1 MTEAIYSAKAC
12 LQDLKNI
19 FQDSFGPY
27 GKDVLIQTN
36 VGVIFV
42 TKRTA
47 SVLKHLEMKHP
58 IGTMIKQSLQIF
70 LKQNGDH
77 GKLYIFI
84 LANLV
89 DVLLKSLYGLHCSTL
104 CNKLAKLSMSLMN
117 INRAVTNEERIRNNF
132 HQFLLE
138 TSPEIFLEKY
148 FSKYIQTFLCGQYN
162 KRISSHLIYL
172 LRSVFEIVKFTA
184 DIVTFILKYF
194 DEICVNVEL
203 MHFTESAIHEGV
215 LLQRECVPRDCDK
228 RCPCKFIMIIGNA
241 FDTTNSIEINMSHE
255 KNYSK
260 LKQCN
265 ANILD
270 SFVKV
275 IKQERVNLILFEKN
289 LPKYLQDSLMK
300 EDIVYIQYV
309 PIEELEYISFVYNCG
324 LLSGIQDIL
333 TLKDTAG
340 TFGTAEYFQSCVLGK
355 RFSSNLGPIVAKN
368 FTKKPLLPFTFILC
382 SNQKGLGE
390 EYKSTI
396 HSIFTNLKT
405 ILQCDNC
412 AFMPSNGVFEIIFS
426 RYLTCNEI
434 KIDKE
439 DSDLKD
445 CLVKCLL
452 EVPKMLWNSSTKT
465 GMKNQD
471 FIKYLI
477 SDDWATCTNVF
488 GINPLN
494 GDLVPFD
501 QVDSYESFYSK
512 LNLITSLF
520 EVCAQILRITDIV
533 PIKRID
539 PRDGRIPNPEI
550 HDSDAEL

>member
-1 MTEAIYSAKAC
+1 MTEVIHSAKAC

-19 FQDSFGPY
+19 LQASFGPY

-36 VGVIFV
+36 VGVIFM
-42 TKRTA
+42 TKRTT

-58 IGTMIKQSLQIF
+58 IGRMIKQTLQIF

-84 LANLV
+84 LANLI
-89 DVLLKSLYGLHCSTL
+89 DGLLQSLYGLKSSVL
-104 CNKLAKLSMSLMN
+104 CNKLAKLSISLMN
-117 INRAVTNEERIRNNF
+117 INRIVTNEERVRNYF
-132 HQFLLE
+132 RQFLLE

-162 KRISSHLIYL
+162 NRISSHLIYL
-172 LRSVFEIVKFTA
+172 LQSVFKTVRFTA
-184 DIVTFILKYF
+184 HNVTFILKYF
-194 DEICVNVEL
+194 DEICINVEL
-203 MHFTESAIHEGV
+203 MHFTESAIQVGV
-215 LLQRECVPRDCDK
+215 LLQRECVPRDCNK
-228 RCPCKFIMIIGNA
+228 RYPCKFIMIIGNA
-241 FDTTNSIEINMSHE
+241 LDTTNSIEINMSHE
-255 KNYSK
+255 QNYSK
-260 LKQCN
+260 LKHCS

-270 SFVKV
+270 SFVKI

-289 LPKYLQDSLMK
+289 IPKYLQDSLMK
-300 EDIVYIQYV
+300 QDIVYIQYV

-324 LLSGIQDIL
+324 LLSGIHDIL
-333 TLKDTAG
+333 TLKDTEG
-340 TFGTAEYFQSCVLGK
+340 TFGTAEYFQACVLGK

-368 FTKKPLLPFTFILC
+368 CTKKPLLPFTLILC

-396 HSIFTNLKT
+396 HSIFINLKT
-405 ILQCDNC
+405 IFQNDNC
-412 AFMPSNGVFEIIFS
+412 AFIPSNGVFEIVLS

-434 KIDKE
+434 KVDKE
-439 DSDLKD
+439 DTNLKD
-445 CLVKCLL
+445 CLAKCLL
-452 EVPKMLWNSSTKT
+452 EVPKRLWNSSTKT
-465 GMKNQD
+465 GIKNQD

-477 SDDWATCTNVF
+477 SDDPATFTNVF

-533 PIKRID
+533 PIKRVD
-539 PRDGRIPNPEI
+539 PSDERIPNPEM

>member
-1 MTEAIYSAKAC
+1 MTEVIHSAKAC
-12 LQDLKNI
+12 LQDMKNI
-19 FQDSFGPY
+19 FQASFGPY

-42 TKRTA
+42 TKRTT

-58 IGTMIKQSLQIF
+58 IGRMIKQTLQIF

-89 DVLLKSLYGLHCSTL
+89 DVLLKSVYGLKSSTM
-104 CNKLAKLSMSLMN
+104 CNKLAKLSISL
-117 INRAVTNEERIRNNF
+117 INLNRVVTNEENVRNYF
-132 HQFLLE
+132 RQFLLE

-148 FSKYIQTFLCGQYN
+148 FSKYIETFLCGQYS

-172 LRSVFEIVKFTA
+172 LQNIFEIVRFTA
-184 DIVTFILKYF
+184 ESITFILKYF
-194 DEICVNVEL
+194 DEICINVEL
-203 MHFTESAIHEGV
+203 MHFRESAIHAGV
-215 LLQRECVPRDCDK
+215 LLQRECAPRDCNK
-228 RCPCKFIMIIGNA
+228 RYPCKFMIVTGNA
-241 FDTTNSIEINMSHE
+241 LDTTNSIEINMSHA

-270 SFVKV
+270 SFVKT
-275 IKQERVNLILFEKN
+275 IKEERVNLILLEKN
-289 LPKYLQDSLMK
+289 IPKYLQDSLMK

-309 PIEELEYISFVYNCG
+309 SIEELEYISFVYNCG
-324 LLSGIQDIL
+324 LLSGIYDIL
-333 TLKDTAG
+333 ALKDTEG
-340 TFGTAEYFQSCVLGK
+340 TFGTAEYFRSCVLGK
-355 RFSSNLGPIVAKN
+355 RFSSNLGPNVGKSCTN
-368 FTKKPLLPFTFILC
+368 KPLLPFTFILC

-396 HSIFTNLKT
+396 HSIFINLKT
-405 ILQCDNC
+405 IFQNGNC
-412 AFMPSNGVFEIIFS
+412 MFIPSNGVFEIVFS

-434 KIDKE
+434 KVDKE
-439 DSDLKD
+439 DIDLKV
-445 CLVKCLL
+445 CLAKCLL
-452 EVPKMLWNSSTKT
+452 EVPRMLWNSSTKT
-465 GMKNQD
+465 GSKNQD

-477 SDDWATCTNVF
+477 SDDPATFTNVF

-512 LNLITSLF
+512 LILITSLF
-520 EVCAQILRITDIV
+520 EVCAQIFRITDIV
-533 PIKRID
+533 PIKSVNPSNERVL
-539 PRDGRIPNPEI
+539 NPEM

>member
-1 MTEAIYSAKAC
+1 MTEVIHSAKAC

-19 FQDSFGPY
+19 LQASFGPY

-42 TKRTA
+42 TKRTT

-58 IGTMIKQSLQIF
+58 IGRMIKQTLQIF

-84 LANLV
+84 LANLI
-89 DVLLKSLYGLHCSTL
+89 DGLLKSLYGLKSSVL
-104 CNKLAKLSMSLMN
+104 CNKLAKLSISLMN
-117 INRAVTNEERIRNNF
+117 INRIVTNEERVRNYF
-132 HQFLLE
+132 RQFLLE

-162 KRISSHLIYL
+162 NRISSHLIYL
-172 LRSVFEIVKFTA
+172 LQSVFKTVRFTA
-184 DIVTFILKYF
+184 HNVTFILKYF
-194 DEICVNVEL
+194 DEICINVEL
-203 MHFTESAIHEGV
+203 MHFTESAIQVGV
-215 LLQRECVPRDCDK
+215 LLQRECVPRDCNK
-228 RCPCKFIMIIGNA
+228 RYPCKFIMIIGNA
-241 FDTTNSIEINMSHE
+241 LDTTNSIEINMSHE
-255 KNYSK
+255 QNYSK
-260 LKQCN
+260 LKHCS

-270 SFVKV
+270 SFVKI

-289 LPKYLQDSLMK
+289 IPKYLQDSLMK
-300 EDIVYIQYV
+300 QDIVYIQYV

-324 LLSGIQDIL
+324 LLSGIHDIL
-333 TLKDTAG
+333 TLKDTEG
-340 TFGTAEYFQSCVLGK
+340 TFGTAEYFQACVLGK
-355 RFSSNLGPIVAKN
+355 RFSSNLGPTVAKN
-368 FTKKPLLPFTFILC
+368 CTKKPLLPFTLILC

-396 HSIFTNLKT
+396 HSIFINLKT
-405 ILQCDNC
+405 IFQNDNC
-412 AFMPSNGVFEIIFS
+412 AFIPSNGVFEIVLS
-426 RYLTCNEI
+426 RYLNCNEI
-434 KIDKE
+434 KVDKE
-439 DSDLKD
+439 DTNLKD
-445 CLVKCLL
+445 CLTKCLL
-452 EVPKMLWNSSTKT
+452 EVPKRLWNSSTKT
-465 GMKNQD
+465 GIKNQD

-477 SDDWATCTNVF
+477 SDDPATFTNVF

-533 PIKRID
+533 PIKRVD
-539 PRDGRIPNPEI
+539 PSDERIPNPEM

>member
-1 MTEAIYSAKAC
+1 MAEVIHSAKTC
-12 LQDLKNI
+12 LQDMKNI
-19 FQDSFGPY
+19 FQASFGPS
-27 GKDVLIQTN
+27 GKDVLIKTN

-42 TKRTA
+42 TKRTT

-58 IGTMIKQSLQIF
+58 IGRMIKQTLQIF

-89 DVLLKSLYGLHCSTL
+89 DVLLKPVYGLKSSTL
-104 CNKLAKLSMSLMN
+104 CNKLAKLSISLMN
-117 INRAVTNEERIRNNF
+117 LNRVVTNEENVRNYF
-132 HQFLLE
+132 RQFLLE

-148 FSKYIQTFLCGQYN
+148 FSKYIETFLCGQYN

-172 LRSVFEIVKFTA
+172 LQSVFEIVTFTA
-184 DIVTFILKYF
+184 ESITFILKYF

-203 MHFTESAIHEGV
+203 MHFTESAIHAGV
-215 LLQRECVPRDCDK
+215 LLQRECVPRDCNK
-228 RCPCKFIMIIGNA
+228 RNPCKFIIVTGNA
-241 FDTTNSIEINMSHE
+241 LDTTNSIEINMSHA

-270 SFVKV
+270 SFVKT
-275 IKQERVNLILFEKN
+275 IKEERVNLILFEKN
-289 LPKYLQDSLMK
+289 IPKYLQNSLMK

-309 PIEELEYISFVYNCG
+309 STEELEYISFVYNCG
-324 LLSGIQDIL
+324 LLSGIHDIL
-333 TLKDTAG
+333 AVKDTEG
-340 TFGTAEYFQSCVLGK
+340 TFGTAEYFRSCVLGK
-355 RFSSNLGPIVAKN
+355 RFSSNLGPNVGKSCTN
-368 FTKKPLLPFTFILC
+368 KPLLPFTFILC

-390 EYKSTI
+390 EYKSAI
-396 HSIFTNLKT
+396 NSIFINLKT
-405 ILQCDNC
+405 ILQNGNC
-412 AFMPSNGVFEIIFS
+412 MFIPSNGVFEIVFS

-434 KIDKE
+434 KVDKE
-439 DSDLKD
+439 DIDLKV
-445 CLVKCLL
+445 CLAKCLL
-452 EVPKMLWNSSTKT
+452 EVPRMLWNSSTKT
-465 GMKNQD
+465 GSKNQD

-477 SDDWATCTNVF
+477 SDDPATFTNVF

-512 LNLITSLF
+512 LILITSLF
-520 EVCAQILRITDIV
+520 EVCAQIFRITDIV
-533 PIKRID
+533 PIKSVNPSNERVL
-539 PRDGRIPNPEI
+539 NPEM